1 MVELPFTL
9 ADTKAKSA
17 DLHVQ
22 DTVHIHKTELATLQD
37 FKGTVLHVQDTLHTG
52 AVLEVQD
59 TLHIKDTYLTELL
72 TRPKRCLTHH
82 TLRTH
87 T

>member
-9 ADTKAKSA
+9 ADTKVKSA

-22 DTVHIHKTELATLQD
+22 DTVHIHKIELATLQD
-37 FKGTVLHVQDTLHTG
+37 FKGTILHVQDTLHTG

-59 TLHIKDTYLTELL
+59 TLHIKDTYLTALL
-72 TRPKRCLTHH
+72 T
-82 TLRTH
+82 
-87 T
+87 